1 MRPPGPVRASVREAV
16 SRSKRRKDVDYQDF
30 EILIRP
36 DRDDRYSVNVLS
48 SPAGQGSGFFKIP
61 DVLARARDQESE
73 AWPKALVR
81 ELVSLGRARS
91 PAQGIGDQL
100 FDALFRGDVRDLFL
114 KSLGHIGTAPNRG
127 LRIKVRYNLNE
138 KESIRIHNL
147 PWELLRFAQTQSFL
161 GLSRLAPI
169 VRSLDLPQSILT
181 PSPTSRP
188 RILMIAP
195 TVTDLQPLNLER
207 EQRQLERIWSKYGIE
222 ATLLNPATRQALH
235 DILLKREFNV
245 IHFMGHGDFDT
256 RTGKGGLY
264 LTATTGQEEL
274 ITGDALAVEIQDACP
289 DLRFVFL
296 NACCGA
302 NIDERGLNPFAGVAA
317 ALLLK
322 GIPAVLAMN
331 FAISDQAAL
340 AFSET
345 LYRRLAIGDPIESAM
360 VEARLAIW
368 RLKEYTEEWSTPILF
383 MRGSDGHLFGARE
396 HSRSYSDDISEQRRL
411 IELSIPMRREDFGAD
426 LQSSLQFDLASFL
439 KLPPNAIRIIAIEK
453 DCLKIVLELPATSA
467 EVLIRAHRQNASK
480 LRYQLLPLTLADVR
494 DCGLSPF
501 DHDVF
506 ISHGQSETEWVQTT
520 LLPRLA
526 SAGLSV
532 ITENQFTIGRPVVM
546 EIERA
551 VLTSRKTIVV
561 ISTEYITNRW
571 RNFELTLAQTLDPA
585 AIASR
590 TLPIVRGSCNLPLR
604 LAALVS
610 IDMRDANPS
619 EEKWQRLIAAAAGYR
634 VASPLLPGPT
644 IKPPSPLPRLHWWGG
659 LFALMA
665 LLGDL
670 LDVSLRDGHLAD
682 AFTLDRMAGI
692 FGSALLGV
700 GLGFVMARFPRTGA
714 WQGLAVRLGC
724 AMLACLSLLAVLR
737 IDGPECSKAR
747 ISDIEL
753 DLVDGSRRF
762 SEREIINIGAKDLDV
777 SILTGRAIFVERS
790 LSDHCGCRWTT
801 LSKDG
806 ASQMNIS
813 SASGVC
819 GFSLRPPGSG
829 ATLYLRLTV
838 EEQPPRLF
846 ALNAMP

>member
-1 MRPPGPVRASVREAV
+1 M
-16 SRSKRRKDVDYQDF
+16 DYRDF
-30 EILIRP
+30 EILIKP

-48 SPAGQGSGFFKIP
+48 SPAGQGSGFFEIP
-61 DVLARARDQESE
+61 DGLARAGDQESE

-81 ELVSLGRARS
+81 ELVSLGRTIS

-100 FDALFRGDVRDLFL
+100 FDALFRGEVRDLFI
-114 KSLGHIGTAPNRG
+114 KSLGHVGTASHCG
-127 LRIKVRYNLNE
+127 LRIKIRYNLNE

-169 VRSLDLPQSILT
+169 VRSLDLPQPILM

-195 TVTDLQPLNLER
+195 TVTDLQPLDLGR
-207 EQRQLERIWSKYGIE
+207 EQRQLERIWSEYGIE
-222 ATLLNPATRQALH
+222 AKLLNPATRQALH

-245 IHFMGHGDFDT
+245 IHFMGHGDFDA

-264 LTATTGQEEL
+264 LTAPTGQEEL

-296 NACCGA
+296 NACSGA
-302 NIDERGLNPFAGVAA
+302 NVDERGLNPFAGVAA

-322 GIPAVLAMN
+322 GIPAVLAMH
-331 FAISDQAAL
+331 FSISDQAAL

-345 LYRRLAIGDPIESAM
+345 FYRRLAIGDPIESAM
-360 VEARLAIW
+360 AEARLAIW
-368 RLKEYTEEWSTPILF
+368 RLKEYTEEWSNPILF
-383 MRGSDGHLFGARE
+383 MRGSDGHLFEARE
-396 HSRSYSDDISEQRRL
+396 HSRSSSGDISEQRML
-411 IELSIPMRREDFGAD
+411 IELTIPMKREDFGAD
-426 LQSSLQFDLASFL
+426 LESSLKFDLAGFL
-439 KLPPNAIRIIAIEK
+439 KLPPNAIHIVAIEK
-453 DCLKIVLELPATSA
+453 GSLKIIVELPATSA
-467 EVLIRAHRQNASK
+467 DVLIRAHRQNSSELK
-480 LRYQLLPLTLADVR
+480 YHLLPLTLADVR
-494 DCGLSPF
+494 RCGVSPF

-506 ISHGQSETEWVQTT
+506 ISHGQSETKWVQTT
-520 LLPRLA
+520 LMPRLA

-551 VLTSRKTIVV
+551 VLKSRKTIVV
-561 ISTEYITNRW
+561 ITPEYITNRW
-571 RNFELTLAQTLDPA
+571 RSFELTLAQTLDPA
-585 AIASR
+585 AVASR
-590 TLPIVRGSCNLPLR
+590 ALPIVRGSCNLPLR

-610 IDMRDANPS
+610 IDMQDPNPS
-619 EEKWQRLIAAAAGYR
+619 EEEWQRLIAAATGDR
-634 VASPLLPGPT
+634 VASLLLPGPT
-644 IKPPSPLPRLHWWGG
+644 IKPLPPLPWLHWWGG

-670 LDVSLRDGHLAD
+670 LDVSLRDGYLAD
-682 AFTLDRMAGI
+682 AFTLARMAGI
-692 FGSALLGV
+692 FGLTLLGV
-700 GLGFVMARFPRTGA
+700 GLGFVLARFPRTGA
-714 WQGLAVRLGC
+714 WQGLAVRVSC
-724 AMLACLSLLAVLR
+724 AMLASLSLLVVFG
-737 IDGPECSKAR
+737 IDGPECSKAK
-747 ISDIEL
+747 ISGIEL
-753 DLVDGSRRF
+753 DLVAGSRRF

-777 SILTGRAIFVERS
+777 SILTGRAIFVDRS
-790 LSDHCGCRWTT
+790 LSDHCSCRWTT

-806 ASQMNIS
+806 ASQMDVS

-829 ATLYLRLTV
+829 ATLYLRLAV
-838 EEQPPRLF
+838 EEQSPQLF